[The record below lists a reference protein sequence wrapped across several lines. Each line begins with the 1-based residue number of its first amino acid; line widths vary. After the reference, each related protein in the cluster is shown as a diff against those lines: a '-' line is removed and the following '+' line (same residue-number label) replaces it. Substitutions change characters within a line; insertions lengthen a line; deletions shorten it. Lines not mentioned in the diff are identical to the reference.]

1 MAEPVVD
8 DEAARPLSL
17 SAVLQEIAD
26 EKGPERLTFTE
37 LAERLD
43 PRAWGG
49 LLVIFSVINAI
60 PLPPGVNI
68 FFAVPLA
75 ILSAQMA
82 LGRATPWFPAR
93 FDRRGVTRDELRRLI
108 AKFEPIERRIE
119 RLFKP
124 RLPVMTG
131 AAGTRFVALICL
143 VLALF
148 TALPVVHIVPAAVIL
163 LFGVALLYRD
173 GLLVII
179 ASIAAATGFLTAWLM
194 IQSGLVALTFL
205 TSWLHHH

>member
-1 MAEPVVD
+1 MAGTVD
-8 DEAARPLSL
+8 EGAARPLAL
-17 SAVLQEIAD
+17 SALLREIAD
-26 EKGPERLTFTE
+26 RSGSERLTFSE
-37 LAERLD
+37 LAQRLH

-68 FFAVPLA
+68 FFAIPLA
-75 ILSAQMA
+75 IVSAQMA

-93 FDRRGVTRDELRRLI
+93 FDRRGVTTEELRRLI
-108 AKFEPIERRIE
+108 AKFEPIERRVE

-124 RLPVMTG
+124 RLPGLTG
-131 AAGTRFVALICL
+131 PGATRVIALMCL

-148 TALPVVHIVPAAVIL
+148 TTVPVVHVVPAAVIL

-173 GLLVII
+173 GLVVIF
-179 ASIAAATGFLTAWLM
+179 ASIAAVAGLATVWLMVRSGLLALSFLTAWL
-194 IQSGLVALTFL
+194 
-205 TSWLHHH
+205 HHR